1 MLERPKFRSRVER
14 DLVKRDLR
22 FLDRFAFF
30 KTRYLP
36 SAVVDRLCER
46 GFLAKTDRGRPRMT
60 LKGWFAVL
68 GLLRE
73 RTEQKSLTPKRLA
86 R

>member
-1 MLERPKFRSRVER
+1 MLERPKLRSRVER
-14 DLVKRDLR
+14 DQVRRDLR

-46 GFLAKTDRGRPRMT
+46 GFLAKTGRGRPRMT

-73 RTEQKSLTPKRLA
+73 RAEQKHLTPKRLV

>member
-30 KTRYLP
+30 KTRSLLLWLIGCANADFWRRP
-36 SAVVDRLCER
+36 AVGVP
-46 GFLAKTDRGRPRMT
+46 G
-60 LKGWFAVL
+60 
-68 GLLRE
+68 
-73 RTEQKSLTPKRLA
+73 
-86 R
+86 